1 MQNTQNMQKMK
12 NGEQTTAA
20 GWIIS
25 GVAIESGI
33 ALAYAASRKKRNWRD
48 RLMDTAGTVARR
60 SGGIREKHRRPDPDY
75 LRGEPQGDGGSVG
88 VVGAWAQACPLV
100 VSFSVD
106 LESAN
111 VLEVPSECNP
121 YTTSSPIPG

>member
-25 GVAIESGI
+25 GVAIGSGI

-60 SGGIREKHRRPDPDY
+60 RDDLAESGKNIVDRIRIIYEESRKVMEEASE
-75 LRGEPQGDGGSVG
+75 L
-88 VVGAWAQACPLV
+88 WAHGRKLV
-100 VSFSVD
+100 RW
-106 LESAN
+106 
-111 VLEVPSECNP
+111 
-121 YTTSSPIPG
+121 